1 MIRGRRKVPMHTT
14 VSLVALGDIAFLL
27 ITFFLLST
35 NFARGAK
42 IEVDSAQAPGI
53 DKLKETPLVVQLD
66 KKGQLWLRGKPC
78 TVADLETALASL
90 AATVENKTVTVTID
104 KNQRQADYGPVILA
118 VSRAGLEIALAG
130 EKDSHAGR

>member
-42 IEVDSAQAPGI
+42 IEVDSAQAPAI
-53 DKLKETPLVVQLD
+53 EKLKETPLVVQLD

-78 TVADLETALASL
+78 SVADLETALAAL

-104 KNQRQADYGPVILA
+104 KNQRQTAYGPVMLA

-130 EKDSHAGR
+130 EKDNRP

>member
-1 MIRGRRKVPMHTT
+1 MIRGSRKVPVHTT

-42 IEVDSAQAPGI
+42 IEVDSARAPAI

-66 KKGQLWLRGKPC
+66 KKGQLWLRGQAC
-78 TVADLETALASL
+78 AVSELEGKLSELA
-90 AATVENKTVTVTID
+90 TTIQNKTVTVTID
-104 KNQRQADYGPVILA
+104 RNQPQEAFGPIILA

-130 EKDSHAGR
+130 EKGSPHGQ